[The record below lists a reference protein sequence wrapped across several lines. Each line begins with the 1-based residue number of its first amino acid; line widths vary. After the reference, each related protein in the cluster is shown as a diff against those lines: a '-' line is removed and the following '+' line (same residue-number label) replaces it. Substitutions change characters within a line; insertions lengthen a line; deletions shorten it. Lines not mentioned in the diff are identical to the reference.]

1 MANDKVSKNRSN
13 KLVTV
18 IVTIAVLILSYL
30 GVDFSG
36 ILEPTTNPNEGNVG
50 NQIVTDVEGTMQ
62 VHFIDVGNAD
72 STLIVQGDEAI
83 LIDAGTKSRGDD
95 VVEYIKSLGIK
106 KLKAFILTHPHDDH
120 MGGSSY
126 VLDNVEIDVVY
137 GPDIFDIKELYTKG
151 WYKSMV
157 ASVENID
164 AKRNEG
170 KPEDEWTSVWNFP
183 RTPGDN
189 DFVTLKVGQA
199 VVQFIAPNSDEYSD
213 MNDYSVVS
221 RVTFGTVDVLIMG
234 DATKL
239 SEKEILN
246 AGWTVDAE
254 VYRIGHHGS
263 VTSTGKEFIDAVN
276 PEYVVISCGLGN
288 KHKHPDEE
296 VVSML
301 EEMQLPLYRTD
312 ESGTIV
318 MTTDGENIEFDKS
331 PGTYENGEEKGE

>member
-1 MANDKVSKNRSN
+1 
-13 KLVTV
+13 
-18 IVTIAVLILSYL
+18 
-30 GVDFSG
+30 
-36 ILEPTTNPNEGNVG
+36 
-50 NQIVTDVEGTMQ
+50 
-62 VHFIDVGNAD
+62 
-72 STLIVQGDEAI
+72 
-83 LIDAGTKSRGDD
+83 
-95 VVEYIKSLGIK
+95 
-106 KLKAFILTHPHDDH
+106 
-120 MGGSSY
+120 
-126 VLDNVEIDVVY
+126 
-137 GPDIFDIKELYTKG
+137 
-151 WYKSMV
+151 
-157 ASVENID
+157 
-164 AKRNEG
+164 
-170 KPEDEWTSVWNFP
+170 
-183 RTPGDN
+183 
-189 DFVTLKVGQA
+189 
-199 VVQFIAPNSDEYSD
+199 
-213 MNDYSVVS
+213 
-221 RVTFGTVDVLIMG
+221 MG

-288 KHKHPDEE
+288 RHKHPDEE

>member
-170 KPEDEWTSVWNFP
+170 KTEDEWTSIWNFP

-288 KHKHPDEE
+288 RHKHPDEE